1 MDPQQRLLLESGY
14 EATHGAGL
22 TRGGLLGRDVGV
34 FVGLM
39 NTDFASLAGST
50 SVYEATMLKRRA
62 SHTRLRGAGLGSLVQ
77 ADKTIFAQSSLLCR
91 GLVQVRRATQH
102 DLPFL
107 LKLEEA
113 SCNSHQLRASETML
127 HKYLDRPTPQVRPG
141 LMSYLATV

>member
-14 EATHGAGL
+14 EATHDAGL
-22 TRGGLLGRDVGV
+22 RRSELLGRDVGV

-39 NTDFASLAGST
+39 NTDFASLAGSE
-50 SVYEATMLKRRA
+50 SVYKATTLKRPC
-62 SHTRLRGAGLGSLVQ
+62 TRLRGAGLGSLVE

-107 LKLEEA
+107 LKLE
-113 SCNSHQLRASETML
+113 
-127 HKYLDRPTPQVRPG
+127 
-141 LMSYLATV
+141 